1 MKPTIKLIVN
11 DASYA
16 AGLTLEGYADVASVL
31 IELGTISCRGSA
43 SLFLEDVAAASL
55 RSGRP
60 FRCSNPMLESWSAC
74 TDIVE
79 VEIDARIP
87 CTPFVQLHRI
97 GASGAVS
104 RTHTG
109 HSVELPQR
117 WGRCNPAEH
126 VSRAEWPDLYPMHTL
141 RNCS

>member
-87 CTPFVQLHRI
+87 CTPFVQLHSI
-97 GASGAVS
+97 GANGAVS

-109 HSVELPQR
+109 
-117 WGRCNPAEH
+117 
-126 VSRAEWPDLYPMHTL
+126 TL
-141 RNCS
+141 SGVAAALGSLQPCGTRFPRRVV